1 MRKRVVITGMG
12 TINPL
17 GNNVTETW
25 DSVFNGRSGIGLTS
39 HFDTS
44 DVPDKV
50 SAEVKGFDAA
60 AALGRKDARR
70 MDRVTQ
76 LSVFAA
82 NEALDGS
89 GIEVTEANRDRIGAI
104 IGSGIGGIQ
113 SFHMG
118 VNMHNDR
125 GPRSVSPFM
134 IPMMLPD
141 TPGGEVAIRFGIR
154 GPNIG
159 VSTACATGT
168 NAIGEAT
175 EMIRRGAADVMLA
188 GGAEAAIDPVI
199 IAGFS
204 RMGALTKSQDPATAC
219 TPFDLNRSGFTPGE
233 GAAIVVLE
241 SEEHAKARGATIFG
255 EVVGYALTNDA
266 YHISAPAGYG
276 AVTCMKL
283 ALNNAG
289 LNTEQVQYINA
300 HGTSTKLNDKTET
313 EAVKE
318 VFNGHANK
326 LAISSTKSMHGHLL
340 GGAGALEAIIAAG
353 VLKNSVVPPTIGYTT
368 PDPDCDLDYVPNEA
382 RDLRVDYILSNSFG
396 FGGHNA
402 TLVIGK
408 Y

>member
-17 GNNVTETW
+17 GNNVAETW

-44 DVPDKV
+44 AVPDKV
-50 SAEVKGFDAA
+50 AAEVKGFDPA

-82 NEALDGS
+82 KEALDSAGL
-89 GIEVTEANRDRIGAI
+89 EVTADNRDRIGAI
-104 IGSGIGGIQ
+104 VGSGIGGIQ
-113 SFHMG
+113 SFRIGTNVHSE
-118 VNMHNDR
+118 R
-125 GPRSVSPFM
+125 GPRAVSPFM

-141 TPGGEVAIRFGIR
+141 TPGGEIAIRYGIR

-175 EMIRRGAADVMLA
+175 EMIRRGSADVMLA

-233 GAAIVVLE
+233 GAAVVVLE
-241 SEEHAKARGATIFG
+241 SEEHAKARGATILA

-276 AVTCMKL
+276 AVTCMNL
-283 ALNNAG
+283 AMENAG
-289 LNTEQVQYINA
+289 INVDQVEYINA

-318 VFNGHANK
+318 VFKAQAEK

-340 GGAGALEAIIAAG
+340 GGAGALETIISAG
-353 VLKNSVVPPTIGYTT
+353 VLQQSIVPPTLGYST
-368 PDPDCDLDYVPNEA
+368 PDPDCDLDYIPNEA
-382 RDLRVDYILSNSFG
+382 RDLSVNYILSNSFG